1 MAPPRIRGLVLVLL
15 ALLLALP
22 AAGCGRDRPAAETA
36 QETTD
41 TGAFPE
47 EDLSGTVRA
56 DGSSTVAPLVSLAAE
71 RFRTEEPGVKVT
83 VGISG
88 TGGGFE
94 RFCRGETDLA
104 NASRPIKDEEIA
116 ACKKKGIDYL
126 ELQVANDG
134 LTVVINNGN
143 DWAKCLTVEQLKK
156 VWQPGSKIKNWKE
169 IDPSF
174 PSQALTLFGAGTD
187 SGTFDYFTD
196 AIVGEEGASRSDYT
210 ATEDDNVTV
219 RGVAGE
225 KGALGYFGLS
235 YYESNKSQAEGSR
248 DRRRRRLRR
257 AERRD
262 RAGRHVQA
270 AVAAALHVRQEVV
283 GARQAGGGR
292 VSPVPPR
299 QPGDARERGPLR
311 AADERPARKVSD
323 RAGRRGDRRR
333 LMFTRF
339 SQDVHPTGTQ
349 PLRASTKNGVDLRMR
364 RENE

>member
-1 MAPPRIRGLVLVLL
+1 MLLVLAL
-15 ALLLALP
+15 AL
-22 AAGCGRDRPAAETA
+22 AASVTACGRDRPAAATA
-36 QETTD
+36 TAGTD

-71 RFRTEEPGVKVT
+71 RFRAEEPGVKVT

-88 TGGGFE
+88 TGGGLE

-116 ACKKKGIDYL
+116 ACKKKGIDYI

-134 LTVVINNGN
+134 LSVVVNNGN

-156 VWQPGSKIKNWKE
+156 IWQPGSKIKNWKDV
-169 IDPSF
+169 DPSF
-174 PSQALTLFGAGTD
+174 PSQNLTLFGAGTD

-235 YYESNKSQAEGSR
+235 YLESNQGK
-248 DRRRRRLRR
+248 LK
-257 AERRD
+257 
-262 RAGRHVQA
+262 
-270 AVAAALHVRQEVV
+270 AVEVD
-283 GARQAGGGR
+283 GGDGC
-292 VSPVPPR
+292 VPPSVETVQDGTYKPLSR
-299 QPGDARERGPLR
+299 PLLTYAKKSSLEKLEVDAFLAFLLDNQETLARGALFVPLTSDQLERSRTVLEG
-311 AADERPARKVSD
+311 AA
-323 RAGRRGDRRR
+323 
-333 LMFTRF
+333 T
-339 SQDVHPTGTQ
+339 DV
-349 PLRASTKNGVDLRMR
+349 D
-364 RENE
+364 

>member
-1 MAPPRIRGLVLVLL
+1 MLLVLALVLTASL
-15 ALLLALP
+15 TA
-22 AAGCGRDRPAAETA
+22 CGRDRPAAATA
-36 QETTD
+36 EETTD

-71 RFRTEEPGVKVT
+71 RFRTEEPGVRVT

-116 ACKKKGIDYL
+116 ACKKKGIEYL
-126 ELQVANDG
+126 ELHVANDG
-134 LTVVINNGN
+134 LSVVVNNGN
-143 DWAKCLTVEQLKK
+143 DWAKCLTVDQLKK
-156 VWQPGSKIKNWKE
+156 IWQPGSTIKNWKDV
-169 IDPSF
+169 DPSF
-174 PSQALTLFGAGTD
+174 PSQKLSLFGAGTD

-235 YYESNKSQAEGSR
+235 YLESNEGKLKAIEIDGADGCVAPSVETVQDGTYKPLSRPLFTYAKKSSLEKLEVDAFLQFLLDNQEALATGALFVPLTSDQLEKSRTVLEG
-248 DRRRRRLRR
+248 
-257 AERRD
+257 
-262 RAGRHVQA
+262 A
-270 AVAAALHVRQEVV
+270 A
-283 GARQAGGGR
+283 
-292 VSPVPPR
+292 
-299 QPGDARERGPLR
+299 
-311 AADERPARKVSD
+311 
-323 RAGRRGDRRR
+323 
-333 LMFTRF
+333 T
-339 SQDVHPTGTQ
+339 DV
-349 PLRASTKNGVDLRMR
+349 
-364 RENE
+364 E